1 MRIFLCT
8 LWISYVP
15 ALLMALI
22 FSWKTFEPNSSN
34 DASLVFTA
42 IATILAP
49 LCSKIMGGIA
59 IVKRCRGVAWQDQ
72 SPLLQAT
79 AVFTISAL
87 IVILFTYALI
97 AIDTMFREGVGLTKY
112 FTFEEFLPFEWL
124 VNAFAYMYYGLG
136 VSAMMMIAL
145 PVMTPPIIVLIL
157 LVRNKPLTKRMAYT
171 LTSVSTLGWFIIS
184 VIGLVVPA
192 A

>member
-87 IVILFTYALI
+87 IVILFTYAFI
-97 AIDTMFREGVGLTKY
+97 AIDTMFLGGKY
-112 FTFEEFLPFEWL
+112 FTFEAFLPFEWL
-124 VNAFAYMYYGLG
+124 VYAFAYMYFGLG
-136 VSAMMMIAL
+136 ASAMMMITL
-145 PVMTPPIIVLIL
+145 PVMIPPVIVLIL

-171 LTSVSTLGWFIIS
+171 LTPISMLGWLIIS
-184 VIGLVVPA
+184 FIGVLVSFA
-192 A
+192 